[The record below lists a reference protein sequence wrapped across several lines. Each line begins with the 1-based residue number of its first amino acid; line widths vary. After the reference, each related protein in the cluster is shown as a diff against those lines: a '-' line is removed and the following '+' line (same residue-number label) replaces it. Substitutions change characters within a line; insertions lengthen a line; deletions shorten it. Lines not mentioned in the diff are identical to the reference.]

1 MAEPASDPSDLL
13 RRAGDGDTS
22 ALGELLDTHRARLR
36 RIIKLRMDTR
46 LQGRIDASDVLQE
59 AYLEAAQRLADYLRD
74 PKMPFFLWLR
84 FLTGQK
90 LLTLRRRHLGT
101 EARDAGREVSLF
113 SGAMPEASSA
123 CLAAQLMGRLTAP
136 LQAVIRAEMKL
147 RLQNALN
154 EMEPMDREV
163 LAMRHFEQLSNAE
176 TAAALGIS
184 TTGASSRYVRA
195 LKRLKVILGGIEGVG
210 SRE

>member
-1 MAEPASDPSDLL
+1 MGGLMAEPASESSDLL

-22 ALGELLDTHRARLR
+22 ALGQLLDSHRARLR
-36 RIIKLRMDTR
+36 RMVKLRLDTR

-59 AYLEAAQRLADYLRD
+59 AYLEVAQRLAEYVRD

-84 FLTGQK
+84 FITGQK
-90 LLTLRRRHLGT
+90 LLTLRRRHLGA

-113 SGAMPEASSA
+113 AGAMPEASSA

-154 EMEPMDREV
+154 EMDSVDREV
-163 LAMRHFEQLSNAE
+163 LALRHFEQLNNAE
-176 TAAALGIS
+176 TAEVLGIS

-195 LKRLKVILGGIEGVG
+195 LKRLKEILGTVG
-210 SRE
+210 GQ

>member
-1 MAEPASDPSDLL
+1 
-13 RRAGDGDTS
+13 
-22 ALGELLDTHRARLR
+22 
-36 RIIKLRMDTR
+36 
-46 LQGRIDASDVLQE
+46 
-59 AYLEAAQRLADYLRD
+59 
-74 PKMPFFLWLR
+74 
-84 FLTGQK
+84 
-90 LLTLRRRHLGT
+90 
-101 EARDAGREVSLF
+101 
-113 SGAMPEASSA
+113 MPEASSA

-184 TTGASSRYVRA
+184 STGASSRYVRA
-195 LKRLKVILGGIEGVG
+195 LRRLKEILGSV
-210 SRE
+210 SDNSQKL